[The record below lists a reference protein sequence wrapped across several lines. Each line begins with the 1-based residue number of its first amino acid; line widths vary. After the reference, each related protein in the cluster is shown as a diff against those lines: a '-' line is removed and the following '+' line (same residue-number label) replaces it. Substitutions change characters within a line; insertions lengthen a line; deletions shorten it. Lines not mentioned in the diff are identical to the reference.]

1 MEQIKGT
8 IGFNHFGVTRNQGKC
23 RRTEDKY
30 KGMMSIFVISCG
42 TYLGK
47 RALIDDKAKGT
58 GNVGGIHRL
67 AVCVGL
73 KDYQNLVPEA
83 VSL

>member
-1 MEQIKGT
+1 
-8 IGFNHFGVTRNQGKC
+8 
-23 RRTEDKY
+23 
-30 KGMMSIFVISCG
+30 MSIFVTSCR

-47 RALIDDKAKGT
+47 RGLIDDKAKGT